1 MSKPNASKPNT
12 GKSNNSKRR
21 RVEALRAEQTR
32 QREAAARRQRLL
44 MIVGPIVVVL
54 AVVAAMIGVKVLSGK
69 SDAPALSDPATQAA
83 TITKLTTLPAATLE
97 KAGAPANAVL
107 TPIKGQQPLTENGK
121 PRVLYVG
128 AEYCPF
134 CAAQR
139 WPLIV
144 ALSRF
149 GTFTGLAETHS
160 SSSDVYPNTPTLTF
174 KNATYTSTYL
184 AFTAV
189 ETEDRDRKPLQ
200 SLTPADEAVF
210 STFDA
215 PPYVKEDSKG
225 SIPFIDFGN
234 RFLTSGASVSPEL
247 FKDLDHATIAARLA
261 DPTSTLGKQADATA
275 NAITAGLCS
284 LTGDKPA
291 EVCTGPTVAALKGTL
306 NAGQ

>member
-1 MSKPNASKPNT
+1 MSKPNT
-12 GKSNNSKRR
+12 SKRR
-21 RVEALRAEQTR
+21 RVEALRAEQAR
-32 QREAAARRQRLL
+32 QQAADARRKRLL
-44 MIVGPIVVVL
+44 MIVGPIVVIL

-69 SDAPALSDPATQAA
+69 SDAPALADAATQAA

-97 KAGAPANAVL
+97 KAGAPGKAVL
-107 TPIKGQQPLTENGK
+107 IPVKGQQPLTENGK
-121 PRVLYVG
+121 PKVLYVG

-160 SSSDVYPNTPTLTF
+160 SSTDVFSNTPTLTF

-189 ETEDRDRKPLQ
+189 ETADRKGDKLQ
-200 SLTPADEAVF
+200 SLTPADDAVF
-210 STFDA
+210 KTFNA
-215 PPYVKEDSKG
+215 PPYVDKDSEG

-234 RFLTSGASVSPEL
+234 RFLASGASVSPQL
-247 FKDLDHATIAARLA
+247 FKGLDHATIAARLT

-284 LTGDKPA
+284 LTGGKPA
-291 EVCTGPTVAALKGTL
+291 EVCTGPTVAALKGAL
-306 NAGQ
+306 DAGQ

>member
-1 MSKPNASKPNT
+1 MSKPNT
-12 GKSNNSKRR
+12 SKRR
-21 RVEALRAEQTR
+21 RVEALRAEQAR
-32 QREAAARRQRLL
+32 QQAAAARRKRLL
-44 MIVGPIVVVL
+44 MIVGPIVVVV

-69 SDAPALSDPATQAA
+69 SDAPALADAATQAA

-97 KAGAPANAVL
+97 KAGAPGKAVL

-121 PRVLYVG
+121 PKVLYVG

-134 CAAQR
+134 CASQR

-160 SSSDVYPNTPTLTF
+160 SSTDVFPNTPTLTF

-189 ETEDRDRKPLQ
+189 ETADGKGNKLQ
-200 SLTPADEAVF
+200 SLTPADDAVF
-210 STFDA
+210 KTFNA
-215 PPYVKEDSKG
+215 PPYVDKDSEG

-234 RFLTSGASVSPEL
+234 RFLTSGASVSPQL
-247 FKDLDHATIAARLA
+247 FKGLDHATIAARLA

-291 EVCTGPTVAALKGTL
+291 EVCTAPTVAALKGTL
-306 NAGQ
+306 DAGQ